1 MSSVAPPIEASQA
14 KPHAAPL
21 ALSLAALGIVFG
33 DIGTSPLYAFKACFA
48 AEYGLSPSPESVA
61 GLLSLIVWTL
71 TIIVSIKYVAVIMRA
86 DNAGEGGIL
95 ALLALVLPANGATG
109 TRDPGGP
116 RRPVPYLA
124 ALGIFGAALL
134 YGDGVITPA
143 ISVLS
148 AVEGLTVATPRLA
161 SIVVPLAVV
170 LLIALFAL
178 QRRGTATIGRL
189 FGPVMALWFG
199 VIAILG
205 AVEVI
210 RAPEILRAL
219 DPRHAVRFLFAHG
232 VGGFLVLGAV
242 VLAVTGAEALYADM
256 GHFGKRPIRR
266 AWFALVFPALLLNY
280 FGQGAL
286 LLRDPH
292 TVVNPFFHLAPAALL
307 YPLVALATAATVIA
321 SQALI
326 SGAFSLTQ
334 QAINLG
340 YSPRLRVLHT
350 SAAEPGQIFIPA
362 VNTALAVLSL
372 ALVVGFQSSTSLSAA
387 YGIAVTGTMAVTTL
401 LFYMLAR
408 GRWGWSR
415 WSALAV
421 AGGFLLVD
429 GVFFAA
435 NVVKIARG
443 GWVPVVIAIV
453 VFTIMMTWHRG
464 RSLLI
469 EFRGADALPLDR
481 LFETLT
487 LHPPTRIPG
496 IGVYL
501 TGHQA
506 GVPRVL
512 LHHLEHEQVLH
523 ESVVLLSIEYARVPV
538 VPDAERLDVEAREHG
553 FVTVVARYG
562 FQESPLVAAA
572 LEHLKLASLLAGAG
586 GRVTY
591 YVAHERVLPTG
602 HAAMPV
608 WRKRLFAFLSRNAH
622 PATDF
627 FGIPPNATVELG
639 EQIEL

>member
-1 MSSVAPPIEASQA
+1 MDHSRITPIIHR
-14 KPHAAPL
+14 PRAAVPL

-48 AEYGLSPSPESVA
+48 AEYGLSPTPESVA

-71 TIIVSIKYVAVIMRA
+71 TLIVSVKYVAVIMRA

-95 ALLALVLPANGATG
+95 ALLALVLPGNSASGATNPAG
-109 TRDPGGP
+109 RGGAL
-116 RRPVPYLA
+116 PYLA

-148 AVEGLTVATPRLA
+148 AVEGLTVATPRLG
-161 SIVVPLAVV
+161 SIVVPLAVG
-170 LLIALFAL
+170 LLIGLFAL

-189 FGPVMALWFG
+189 FGPIMAVWFS

-205 AVEVI
+205 AVEI
-210 RAPEILRAL
+210 LRAPEILAAL

-266 AWFALVFPALLLNY
+266 AWFAFVFPALLLNY

-286 LLRDPH
+286 LLRDPN

-350 SAAEPGQIFIPA
+350 SAAESGQIFIPA
-362 VNTALAVLSL
+362 VNTALAVLSIG
-372 ALVVGFQSSTSLSAA
+372 LVVGFRSSSSLSAA
-387 YGIAVTGTMAVTTL
+387 YGIAVTGTMAVTTV
-401 LFYMLAR
+401 LFHMLAR
-408 GRWGWSR
+408 RRWGWSR

-421 AGGFLLVD
+421 AGGFLLID

-453 VFTIMMTWHRG
+453 VFTIMMTWHQG
-464 RSLLI
+464 RSLLVA
-469 EFRGADALPLDR
+469 FRGADAIPLDR
-481 LFETLT
+481 LFESLAQR
-487 LHPPTRIPG
+487 PPTRIPG
-496 IGVYL
+496 TGVYL
-501 TGHQA
+501 TGHQD

-523 ESVVLLSIEYARVPV
+523 DCVVLLSIEYARVPA
-538 VPDAERLDVEAREHG
+538 VPDAGRLDAEAREHG
-553 FVTVVARYG
+553 FVTAVARYG
-562 FQESPLVAAA
+562 FQESPFVAAA
-572 LEHLKLASLLAGAG
+572 LEHPKLASLIAGTG

-602 HAAMPV
+602 RAALPV